1 MPLSQASLDVIG
13 AAQASYKKFRAL
25 EGPPVSVSLGQYAL
39 ESAWGSKVSGTNNF
53 FGIKANAAQIAAGQF
68 TEKLTH
74 EQLSSGEIIS
84 VTAKF
89 ANYASLQ
96 EAFDAHATL
105 LTHPRYID
113 CQHATTVEG
122 YCQALQK
129 DGYATA
135 HNYATALMAIINDNR
150 LTDYD
155 LPPWGNANTVPADPT
170 APAAGGSGGS
180 DPAAGATK
188 GTPVSTPAPTPAPAP
203 TIPVGLPTAPI
214 SVPPVAAPPPAS
226 TAPPLTPI
234 IAPAIKLDYGD
245 WLVQFISHL
254 EPLAESA
261 VNAGITLVE
270 DRVPGLSFILSFFGQ
285 KMVGQYVA
293 AGAVTL
299 EGLLA
304 GKSLSIS
311 PTNALESMVLTAI
324 NGEIPTV
331 AAFLSNELPG
341 WISEAVAKIAPTLNQ
356 TAASAPATTKPA

>member
-1 MPLSQASLDVIG
+1 MALSQASLNVIA
-13 AAQASYKKFRAL
+13 AAQASYKKFQAQH
-25 EGPPVSVSLGQYAL
+25 GPPVSVSLGQYAL

-68 TEKLTH
+68 TEKQTH
-74 EQLSSGEIIS
+74 EQLPSGEIIS
-84 VTAKF
+84 IIAKF

-113 CQHATTVEG
+113 CQNATTVKG

-135 HNYATALMAIINDNR
+135 QNYATALFKIITDNR

-155 LPPWGNANTVPADPT
+155 LPPWGNANTVPADPS

-180 DPAAGATK
+180 GPAAGAIK
-188 GTPVSTPAPTPAPAP
+188 GPPVTDPTPVP
-203 TIPVGLPTAPI
+203 GLPTAPI
-214 SVPPVAAPPPAS
+214 SVPPVAVPPPAS
-226 TAPPLTPI
+226 SAPPLTPT
-234 IAPAIKLDYGD
+234 IAPSIHVDYGD
-245 WLVQFISHL
+245 FLVQFISHL
-254 EPLAESA
+254 EPLAETA
-261 VNAGITLVE
+261 VNAGITLIE
-270 DRVPGLSFILSFFGQ
+270 NRVPGLAIILSFFGQ

-293 AGAVTL
+293 SSAVAL

-304 GKSLSIS
+304 GKQISIT

-324 NGEIPTV
+324 SGEIPTV

-341 WISEAVAKIAPTLNQ
+341 WISAAVAKIAPTLGQ
-356 TAASAPATTKPA
+356 VGTSAAAKPA

>member
-1 MPLSQASLDVIG
+1 MALSQASLNVIA
-13 AAQASYKKFRAL
+13 AAQASYKKFQAQH
-25 EGPPVSVSLGQYAL
+25 GPPVSVSLGQYAL

-74 EQLSSGEIIS
+74 EQLPTGEIIS
-84 VTAKF
+84 ITAKF

-105 LTHPRYID
+105 LTHSRYID
-113 CQHATTVEG
+113 CQNATTVEG

-155 LPPWGNANTVPADPT
+155 LPPWGNANTVPADPS
-170 APAAGGSGGS
+170 ASAAGGSGGS

-188 GTPVSTPAPTPAPAP
+188 GSTVPNPTTAPPPVAP
-203 TIPVGLPTAPI
+203 GLPTAPV

-226 TAPPLTPI
+226 SAPPLTPT
-234 IAPAIKLDYGD
+234 IAPSIHVDYGD
-245 WLVQFISHL
+245 FLVQFISHL
-254 EPLAESA
+254 EPLVETAA
-261 VNAGITLVE
+261 NAGITLVE
-270 DRVPGLSFILSFFGQ
+270 NRVPGLAVILSFFGQ

-293 AGAVTL
+293 SGAVAL

-304 GKSLSIS
+304 GKSISIT

-324 NGEIPTV
+324 SGELPTI
-331 AAFLSNELPG
+331 AAFFSNELPG
-341 WISEAVAKIAPTLNQ
+341 WISAAVAKIAPTLNQ
-356 TAASAPATTKPA
+356 TAASAAVAPAAKPA